1 MPAELG
7 AREDLSAVVS
17 ADREALDELVP
28 LLYEELRL
36 LARRQ
41 LRARRQNTQGTPTL
55 ATTALVNEAYLK
67 LVEQS
72 PARWKDRGHFLALCA
87 VAMRHILVDRARA
100 RLASRRGGGH
110 RPVSLDE
117 ETVAVE
123 DQPAAILEI
132 DEAVHALESLNPRL
146 ARVVESRFFAG
157 LSEEQ
162 TAEALGVNVRTVQR
176 DWTKARMLLQRAL
189 APR

>member
-1 MPAELG
+1 MPAEPH
-7 AREDLSAVVS
+7 AREDLSAIVS
-17 ADREALDELVP
+17 TEREALDELVP
-28 LLYEELRL
+28 LLYEELRI
-36 LARRQ
+36 LARKQ
-41 LRARRQNTQGTPTL
+41 LRARRHNTEGTPTL

-67 LVEQS
+67 LVAQS
-72 PARWKDRGHFLALCA
+72 PARWNDRAHFLALCA

-100 RLASRRGGGH
+100 RVALKHGGGRH
-110 RPVSLDE
+110 RVALNE

-132 DEAVHALESLNPRL
+132 DEAVHALERLNPRL

-162 TAEALGVNVRTVQR
+162 TAEALGVTVRTVQR
-176 DWTKARMLLQRAL
+176 DWAKARMLLRRAL
-189 APR
+189 TTR